1 MFKNLAN
8 KLFSSF
14 GYQISKVETIEDKIK
29 KGHYRWLQQFGVETI
44 LDVGANVGKFAL
56 MMNKILDNKN
66 IYCFEPLKD
75 CFEQLVNN
83 TKHIDSIQCFNIG
96 LGRNNKTVTIYHNEF
111 SPSSSL
117 LEMSTLH
124 KQAFPYTKNSVEEEV
139 KIASLDEMQDELEL
153 KKKVLL
159 KIDVQGY
166 ELEVLKGANDL
177 INHVDLIIVETSFA
191 ELYKNQPLYDDIY
204 QYLVAKSFR
213 YIGNFGQFTNP
224 ETGEILQG
232 DSIFLKGNNI

>member
-1 MFKNLAN
+1 MFENLVS

-14 GYQISKVETIEDKIK
+14 GYQISKIETMDDKIK

-44 LDVGANVGKFAL
+44 LDIGANVGKFAL
-56 MMNKILDNKN
+56 MMNKILGNKT

-75 CFEQLVNN
+75 CFEHLVNN
-83 TKHIDSIQCFNIG
+83 TKHIDNIQCFNIG
-96 LGRNNKTVTIYHNEF
+96 LGSNNKTVTIYHNEF

-139 KIASLDEMQDELEL
+139 KIVSLDEMQSELEL
-153 KKKVLL
+153 NKKILL

-166 ELEVLKGANDL
+166 ELEVLKGADEL
-177 INHVDLIIVETSFA
+177 IRQVDLVIVETSYV
-191 ELYKNQPLYDDIY
+191 ELYKDQPLYDDIY
-204 QYLVAKSFR
+204 QYFLTRKFQ
-213 YIGNFGQFTNP
+213 YMGNFGQFSNP
-224 ETGEILQG
+224 STGEILQG
-232 DSIFLKGNNI
+232 DAIFFKK